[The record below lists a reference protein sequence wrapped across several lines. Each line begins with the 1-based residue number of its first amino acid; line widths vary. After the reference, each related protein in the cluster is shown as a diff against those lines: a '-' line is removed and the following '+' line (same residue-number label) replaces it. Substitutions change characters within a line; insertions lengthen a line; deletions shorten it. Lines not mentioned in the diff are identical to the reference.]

1 MNNNMKKGLSLIL
14 AIAMICSIFVTIV
27 IPTQAA
33 TYVYNWG
40 QREVDCT
47 QLSTYA
53 QAFYTGSYVFEEM
66 SKLQGGSSQS
76 NAPSSALYKALQTLM
91 KSKHTYV
98 NGYSA
103 NNSLLAYTDC
113 QNGGGKISSFYSGK
127 EIGPGWDSA
136 ATWNKEHTWPNSKG
150 LEGSDEDDVMMIRP
164 TSVSEN
170 SSRGN
175 TAYGKSSGYYNPN
188 NESGGKYDLRGDVA
202 RICLYVYTR
211 WGNTGKMWGSSGVME
226 SLDVLL
232 EWMEADP
239 VDTWEMGRN
248 DSVQSITGTRN
259 VFVDYPEYAFLLF
272 GKDVPAD
279 YVSPSNNKGTPG
291 NPGSGSGSGNS
302 GNSGTTTT
310 PVVIPESAKLQCGSA
325 YVTANATSYTSSS
338 SGTTKQQ
345 LGMTSDKSA
354 AATWTIVKNSD
365 GSYSF
370 TTGGKYLSADGT
382 HVKLVTAQ
390 DANTKFEFE
399 EANGGVFIKCQ
410 SATYQSKPQYL
421 EVYRENLT
429 VYGMGS
435 DTSIYTFAFADAQG
449 GTTGGGNTGSGNE
462 GSGNEG
468 SGNTG
473 GGNTTVGEK
482 VTYTFKD
489 YDAGD
494 QYASNETHVLD
505 DVMTVV
511 TDDAHFTTEIRL
523 YHTVSEQYGSH
534 HGTAVFKSTRAI
546 KGFAVNAGKN
556 ADVLKVSGSNDGQN
570 WTVIQE
576 ITVASSFADYTVD
589 MNGAEYTYIKLE
601 STAKQIRVAYVNV
614 EYAATTT
621 PGGDNSEE
629 TTGAPTTETTE
640 APTTETTEAPTT
652 ETTEAPT
659 TETTEAPT
667 TETTEA
673 PTTETTE
680 APTTETTEAPT
691 TETTEAPTA
700 ETTEAPTTETTEAP
714 TTETTEAP
722 TTETTEAP
730 TTSATED
737 AETESSDEDILSG
750 IDLNAI
756 GGCGSSLGG
765 SAVIIAISLAG
776 VMLFKKKREE

>member
-33 TYVYNWG
+33 SYVYNWG

-66 SKLQGGSSQS
+66 SKLEGGSSQS

-91 KSKHTYV
+91 KSKQTYQTSYEATK
-98 NGYSA
+98 N
-103 NNSLLAYTDC
+103 LFQYTDC

-127 EIGPGWDSA
+127 EIGPSWNGGW
-136 ATWNKEHTWPNSKG
+136 NREHCWPNSKG
-150 LEGSDEDDVMMIRP
+150 DAAGKGENDIMMLRP
-164 TSVSEN
+164 TDSSEN

-175 TAYGKSSGYYNPN
+175 KAYGESGGYYNPN
-188 NESGGKYDLRGDVA
+188 SESGGKYDLRGDSA
-202 RICLYVYTR
+202 RIVLYTYVR
-211 WGNTGKMWGSSGVME
+211 WGCTNTGSKYNPNGIFGTDGVME

-232 EWMEADP
+232 KWMEEDP

-272 GKDVPAD
+272 GVDVPDD
-279 YVSPSNNKGTPG
+279 YVSPSNNKGVQA
-291 NPGSGSGSGNS
+291 NPGSGSSSGDS
-302 GNSGTTTT
+302 GTSGTTTT
-310 PVVIPESAKLQCGSA
+310 PVTIPESAKLQCGSA

-338 SGTTKQQ
+338 GSTKQQ

-489 YDAGD
+489 YDAGE

-534 HGTAVFKSTRAI
+534 HGTAVFKSTKAI

-576 ITVASSFADYTVD
+576 ITVASNFADYTVD

-614 EYAATTT
+614 EYAATT
-621 PGGDNSEE
+621 PPSGDNSEE
-629 TTGAPTTETTE
+629 TTQAPTTETTEAPTTETTESATTETTEAPTTETTE

-691 TETTEAPTA
+691 TETTEAPT
-700 ETTEAPTTETTEAP
+700 
-714 TTETTEAP
+714 
-722 TTETTEAP
+722 
-730 TTSATED
+730 TSATED
-737 AETESSDEDILSG
+737 AETESGEEDILSD
-750 IDLNAI
+750 IDLNTI